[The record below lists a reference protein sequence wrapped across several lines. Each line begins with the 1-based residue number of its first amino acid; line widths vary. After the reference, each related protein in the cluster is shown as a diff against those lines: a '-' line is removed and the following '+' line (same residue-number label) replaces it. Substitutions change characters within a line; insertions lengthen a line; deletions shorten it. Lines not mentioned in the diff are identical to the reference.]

1 MPRVGCYRRSGAIRT
16 TIFPVL
22 APRIMPRN
30 ASSVL
35 DAVDDGLNFP
45 TDSRDVAWIVTQNCR
60 RRRLAALV

>member
-1 MPRVGCYRRSGAIRT
+1 MS
-16 TIFPVL
+16 
-22 APRIMPRN
+22 RN